1 MDYTQIITAV
11 LALLSALVTA
21 FVIPWLKERIGAE
34 RLATWQQYVE
44 IAVRAAE
51 QLYSATQ
58 GEEKKAY
65 VVQYLAG
72 KGIQFD
78 TETVDKMIEATV
90 LTLHNQLYGG
100 ASNAND

>member
-11 LALLSALVTA
+11 IALLSALVTA

-51 QLYSATQ
+51 QLYGAAQ

-90 LTLHNQLYGG
+90 LTLHSQLYGG
-100 ASNAND
+100 TNNAGN

>member
-11 LALLSALVTA
+11 IALLSALVTA
-21 FVIPWLKERIGAE
+21 FVIPWIKERIGAE
-34 RLATWQQYVE
+34 RLAKWQQYVE

-51 QLYSATQ
+51 QLYSAEQ
-58 GEEKKAY
+58 GEAKKAY

-72 KGIQFD
+72 KGIRFD
-78 TETVDKMIEATV
+78 TETVDRMIEATV

-100 ASNAND
+100 GGNANN